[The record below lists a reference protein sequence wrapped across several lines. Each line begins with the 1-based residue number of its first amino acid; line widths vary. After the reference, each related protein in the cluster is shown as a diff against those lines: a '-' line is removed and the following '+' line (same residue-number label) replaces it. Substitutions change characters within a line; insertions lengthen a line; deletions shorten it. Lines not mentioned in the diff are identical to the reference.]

1 MRFQSQFDRLM
12 TVVFGDFYFTR
23 NSRVIV
29 NPQDNTVTLNI
40 VDEATGDVSA
50 AICDTSLEGAE
61 ETVGTE
67 NREIVFGLG
76 L

>member
-12 TVVFGDFYFTR
+12 TVMFGDFYFTR
-23 NSRVIV
+23 SSRVIV
-29 NPQDNTVTLNI
+29 NCQDNTVTLNI
-40 VDEATGDVSA
+40 VDEATGDVNA
-50 AICDTSLEGAE
+50 ASCDASFEGAE

-76 L
+76 V